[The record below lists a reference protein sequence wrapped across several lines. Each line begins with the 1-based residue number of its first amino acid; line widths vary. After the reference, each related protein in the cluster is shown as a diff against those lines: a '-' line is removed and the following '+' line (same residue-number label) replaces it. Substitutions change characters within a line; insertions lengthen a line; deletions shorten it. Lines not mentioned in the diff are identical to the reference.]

1 MSATVIAAGE
11 AAVNKTAQVSALRKT
26 PFKSR
31 ETINKQ
37 TDS

>member
-1 MSATVIAAGE
+1 MSATVTAAGE
-11 AAVNKTAQVSALRKT
+11 AAVNETAQVSALRKT
-26 PFKSR
+26 TFKPR